1 VSEDCFVIVVRDW
14 EYGDFNEF
22 SGVATKVCAV
32 ESIGVRETWAEGVG
46 LGKHRWGGG
55 EDDGCLEVR
64 KVSDFK
70 YEPNV
75 DCVQK

>member
-1 VSEDCFVIVVRDW
+1 VRP
-14 EYGDFNEF
+14 
-22 SGVATKVCAV
+22 
-32 ESIGVRETWAEGVG
+32 G
-46 LGKHRWGGG
+46 LRVLVWGNIAGGG